1 MSGSVT
7 EDLGRAVLP
16 RPAASPFAFVVR
28 RAGFMHCNCA
38 AGIASEEPG
47 GQRCSF
53 RHRSSAR
60 SQREEQ
66 EITGAAYCNIP
77 NSHALAA
84 FAMVRLHVMGS
95 RSLMAFGRI
104 AALVIGGG
112 VLLEGAG
119 AVFVSASLLCT
130 PGDISILRRHT
141 AASRTRKK
149 HKI

>member
-1 MSGSVT
+1 MSCSVT

-16 RPAASPFAFVVR
+16 SPAASPFRCCVR
-28 RAGFMHCNCA
+28 DAVLLHRCCA
-38 AGIASEEPG
+38 AGIASEGRG
-47 GQRCSF
+47 GQRYSF

-66 EITGAAYCNIP
+66 EITGAGYCNIP

-119 AVFVSASLLCT
+119 AVFVW
-130 PGDISILRRHT
+130 
-141 AASRTRKK
+141 
-149 HKI
+149 